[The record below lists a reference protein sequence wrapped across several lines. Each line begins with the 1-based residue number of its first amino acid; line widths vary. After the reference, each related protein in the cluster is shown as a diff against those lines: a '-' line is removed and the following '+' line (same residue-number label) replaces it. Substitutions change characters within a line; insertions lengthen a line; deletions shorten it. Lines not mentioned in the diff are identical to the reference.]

1 VAFHW
6 FKKNKLW
13 IIKALD
19 RASRKTVAWV
29 LGRRSAAT
37 FRKLYGKV
45 SHLTECI
52 FFTDDWS
59 AFAKVLP
66 KDRHVIGKSGTI
78 AIEQDN
84 SNTRHHLGRMTRRT
98 KVVSKTKEM
107 VDTTIKLWCALS
119 DPDIF
124 TSFQE
129 LGTSTFR

>member
-1 VAFHW
+1 
-6 FKKNKLW
+6 
-13 IIKALD
+13 
-19 RASRKTVAWV
+19 V